1 MAAIT
6 PEQRARML
14 RSAEQKYRAQGMPG
28 WQAKRAAAEAMR
40 VFIEK
45 VNEEEARERAQ
56 QKAANS

>member
-28 WQAKRAAAEAMR
+28 WQAKRAAKEALRAFMEQLNEQ
-40 VFIEK
+40 EK
-45 VNEEEARERAQ
+45 
-56 QKAANS
+56 KDAAAPAKSK